1 MNPLDLLDNYT
12 YTQALVGTVGL
23 GVCAGAL
30 GPLIYLRRQSLLADA
45 ISHSALPGLLVAFL
59 AATMLGLNGRNP
71 LALVVGSVLSGVL
84 AVAIIN
90 ALVRHTPLR
99 PDAAMAATLTTFF
112 SLGMLLMQYISRHPL
127 PGKAGIQDYLLG
139 NASTLTRADVS
150 LILVIGVGTLLIL
163 SWVHDKQS
171 AVVFDVSFAQVAGLA
186 VRVLDWLSFLALTV
200 VTVSGVKVSGVVLMV
215 AVVIAP
221 AAAARQWTTR
231 LLPFIALSAAFGGLA
246 AAVGCYISIA
256 YGPLPTGPVIVLVQA
271 ALVAVSFART
281 GLSRRQEVRA

>member
-1 MNPLDLLDNYT
+1 MNPLELLDNYT
-12 YTQALVGTVGL
+12 YTQALIGTVGL

-59 AATMLGLNGRNP
+59 TAVLLGLNGRNP
-71 LALVVGSVLSGVL
+71 LGLVIGSVFSGVL

-90 ALVRHTPLR
+90 ALVRRTPLR

-112 SLGMLLMQYISRHPL
+112 SLGMLLMQYISRQPL

-171 AVVFDVSFAQVAGLA
+171 AVVFDVSFAQVAGLP

-231 LLPFIALSAAFGGLA
+231 LLPFIGLSAAFGGLA
-246 AAVGCYISIA
+246 AVVGCYVSIA

-271 ALVAVSFART
+271 ALVAISFART
-281 GLSRRQEVRA
+281 GLSRRQEVRV